1 EVWNARS
8 RRLRGVN
15 AYLEERLTML
25 TKNHFLLRLSHERLE
40 QDLLS
45 KPLTLRE
52 SLDRM
57 RALTLTQYLLD
68 PGRMPAPDAFLQIL
82 VQSCQV
88 ESAS

>member
-1 EVWNARS
+1 VLTLLCGQFAEVWNARS

-45 KPLTLRE
+45 SR
-52 SLDRM
+52 
-57 RALTLTQYLLD
+57 
-68 PGRMPAPDAFLQIL
+68 
-82 VQSCQV
+82 
-88 ESAS
+88 